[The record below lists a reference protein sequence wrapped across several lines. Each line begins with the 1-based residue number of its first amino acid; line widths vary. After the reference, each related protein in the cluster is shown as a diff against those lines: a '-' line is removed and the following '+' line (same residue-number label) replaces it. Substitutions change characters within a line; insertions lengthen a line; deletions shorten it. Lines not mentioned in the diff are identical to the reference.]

1 MYPGDGR
8 TFSYMAND
16 NGLATAT
23 TAELIIRN
31 GTIVDGLGGEPF
43 VGDVAIA
50 DGVITAVGTVEGSAD
65 RELDATGLL
74 VTPGFVDLHTH
85 YDGQAIWSE
94 RMTPSSAHGVTT
106 AVMGNCGVG
115 FAPCRPEDHD
125 VLVDVMAGVE
135 DIPGVVMV
143 DGLPWSWETFP
154 EFLDTLDAGKRDID
168 VAAYLPHSPL
178 RVYVMGQRGVDR
190 EQATAEDLAMMRKLA
205 AEAISVGA
213 LGFASSRLT
222 IHKTESG
229 QPIPSY
235 DAAQAEI
242 EAIARGVDDAGGG
255 LIQFV
260 PDLLAADYEQ
270 ALQTV
275 FDVAA
280 DVGLPVTFTLAIGNA
295 GPAMHLDALR
305 MVEKANDNGG
315 EVSAQM
321 FPRPIG
327 LVIGLE
333 LSGNPFVTYPSYQEL
348 AHLPL
353 AERVAEMRKPEVR
366 QRILSD
372 KPGSQGHPLMFASQA
387 WDYMYPLGDP
397 PNYEPS
403 PTDSVG
409 ARARARGVA
418 PMEEAYDRCLDDDGH
433 AMLLVTL
440 ANFRDGSLD
449 TVAELFQRD
458 DVILGLGDG
467 GAHYGMICD
476 ASFPTYML
484 AHWAR
489 DRATGRLTVAQAVRQ
504 LTSVPARVAG
514 LADRGRIAVGYKA
527 DLNVIDHAAMRV
539 HKPVVARDLPAGGRR
554 LDQGADGYVATIVS
568 GEVISERGVP
578 TAARPG
584 KLVRGRQ
591 SAPA

>member
-1 MYPGDGR
+1 M
-8 TFSYMAND
+8 SYD
-16 NGLATAT
+16 LC
-23 TAELIIRN
+23 IRG
-31 GTIVDGLGGEPF
+31 GTIVDGLGGAPY
-43 VGDVAIA
+43 VGDVAVR
-50 DGVITAVGTVEGSAD
+50 DGVIVAVGSAPEPAE
-65 RELDATGLL
+65 REIDATGLL

-85 YDGQAIWSE
+85 YDGQAIWSD
-94 RMTPSSAHGVTT
+94 RLNPSSAHGVTT

-115 FAPCRPEDHD
+115 FAPCRPDDHD

-143 DGLPWSWETFP
+143 DGLPWTWETFP
-154 EFLDTLDAGKRDID
+154 EFLDALSSRQLDID
-168 VAAYLPHSPL
+168 VAAFLPHSPL
-178 RVYVMGQRGVDR
+178 RVYVMGRRGVDR
-190 EQATAEDLAMMRKLA
+190 EPATTEDLALMRKLA
-205 AEAISVGA
+205 AEAVHCGA

-229 QPIPSY
+229 KPIPSY
-235 DAAQAEI
+235 DAGYAEI

-260 PDLLAADYEQ
+260 PDLVAGDYEP

-295 GPAMHLDALR
+295 GPAFFEDALR
-305 MVEKANDNGG
+305 MVEKANENAATADP
-315 EVSAQM
+315 VVTAQI

-327 LVIGLE
+327 LVLGLE
-333 LSGNPFVTYPSYQEL
+333 LSGNPFVLYPSYREI

-353 AERVAEMRKPEVR
+353 AERVTEMRKPEVR

-372 KPGSQGHPLMFASQA
+372 SSASDGHPLMFAVQA
-387 WDYMYPLGDP
+387 WDYMYPLGEQPD
-397 PNYEPS
+397 YEPDPS
-403 PTDSVG
+403 NSIG
-409 ARARARGVA
+409 ARARARGVD
-418 PMEEAYDRCLDDDGH
+418 PLEEAYDRLLDDDGH

-440 ANFRDGSLD
+440 ANFRDNSLD
-449 TVAELFQRD
+449 TVAELIRRD

-476 ASFPTYML
+476 ASFPTYL
-484 AHWAR
+484 LTHWVR
-489 DRATGRLTVAQAVRQ
+489 DRGAGTLSVAEAVRE

-514 LADRGRIAVGYKA
+514 LADRGRIALGYKA
-527 DLNVIDHAAMRV
+527 DLNVIDHAALRL
-539 HKPVVARDLPAGGRR
+539 HRPVVAYDLPGGGRR
-554 LDQGADGYVATIVS
+554 LDQTADGYVATVVS
-568 GEVISERGVP
+568 GEVIAENGVP

-584 KLVRGRQ
+584 RLVRGRQ
-591 SAPA
+591 PAPLA

>member
-1 MYPGDGR
+1 MSHDSGV
-8 TFSYMAND
+8 
-16 NGLATAT
+16 ATAT
-23 TAELIIRN
+23 TFDLCVRN

-43 VGDVAIA
+43 VGDVAIS
-50 DGVITAVGTVEGSAD
+50 DGVIAAVGSVDGEAV
-65 RELDATGLL
+65 REIDATGLL

-85 YDGQAIWSE
+85 YDGQAIWSD

-115 FAPCRPEDHD
+115 FAPCRPSDHE

-143 DGLPWSWETFP
+143 DGLPWTWETFP
-154 EFLDTLDAGKRDID
+154 EFMTALDAGKRDID
-168 VAAYLPHSPL
+168 VAAFLPHSPL
-178 RVYVMGQRGVDR
+178 RVYVMGRRGVDR
-190 EQATAEDLAMMRKLA
+190 EPATPEDLSQMRKLA
-205 AEAISVGA
+205 AEAVDAGA

-229 QPIPSY
+229 HAIPSY
-235 DAAQAEI
+235 DAGHDEI

-260 PDLLAADYEQ
+260 PDLVAGDYEP

-295 GPAMHLDALR
+295 GPAFFEGALT
-305 MVEKANDNGG
+305 MVEKANANGG
-315 EVSAQM
+315 DVTAQI

-333 LSGNPFVTYPSYQEL
+333 LSGNPFVMYPSYREI
-348 AHLPL
+348 ADLPL
-353 AERVAEMRKPEVR
+353 PERVAEMRKPEVR
-366 QRILSD
+366 ERILKD
-372 KPGSQGHPLMFASQA
+372 KPASDGHPLMFAVQA
-387 WDYMYPLGDP
+387 FDWIFPLGDP
-397 PNYEPS
+397 PDYEPD
-403 PTDSVG
+403 PADSIA
-409 ARARARGVA
+409 ARAKARGVS
-418 PMEEAYDRCLDDDGH
+418 PLEEAYDRLLDDDGH

-440 ANFRDGSLD
+440 ANFRDASLD
-449 TVAELFQRD
+449 TVAELVRRE
-458 DVILGLGDG
+458 DVVLGLGDG

-484 AHWAR
+484 AYWAR
-489 DRATGRLTVAQAVRQ
+489 DRATGRLSVADAIRE
-504 LTSVPARVAG
+504 LTSAPARVAG

-527 DLNVIDHAAMRV
+527 DLNVIDHSGLTL
-539 HKPVVARDLPAGGRR
+539 HKPVIARDLPGGGRR
-554 LDQGADGYVATIVS
+554 LDQTADGYVATIVS
-568 GEVISERGVP
+568 GEVIAENGEP
-578 TAARPG
+578 TDARPG
-584 KLVRGRQ
+584 KLIRGRQ
-591 SAPA
+591 PAPTA

>member
-1 MYPGDGR
+1 M
-8 TFSYMAND
+8 SYD
-16 NGLATAT
+16 LV
-23 TAELIIRN
+23 IRN

-43 VGDVAIA
+43 TGDVAVS
-50 DGVITAVGTVEGSAD
+50 DGVIVAVGTVDGSGT
-65 RELDATGLL
+65 REIDATGLL

-143 DGLPWSWETFP
+143 DGLPWTWETFP
-154 EFLDTLDAGKRDID
+154 EFLDALDSQRRDID
-168 VAAYLPHSPL
+168 VAAFLPHSPL

-190 EQATAEDLAMMRKLA
+190 ELPTAEDLTMMRKLA
-205 AEAISVGA
+205 AEAIHAGA

-222 IHKTESG
+222 IHKTAGG

-235 DAAQAEI
+235 EAQYEEI

-255 LIQFV
+255 LLQFV
-260 PDLLAADYEQ
+260 PDLMAGDYEG
-270 ALQTV
+270 ALSAV
-275 FDVAA
+275 FDVASE
-280 DVGLPVTFTLAIGNA
+280 VGLPVTFTLAIGNA
-295 GPAMHLDALR
+295 GPPIHLDALR
-305 MVEKANDNGG
+305 MVEKANANGG
-315 EVSAQM
+315 EVTGQI

-327 LVIGLE
+327 LVLGLD
-333 LSGNPFVTYPSYQEL
+333 LSGNPFVMYPAYREI
-348 AHLPL
+348 ADLPL

-366 QRILSD
+366 ERILND
-372 KPGSQGHPLMFASQA
+372 KPASDGHPLMFAAQA

-397 PNYEPS
+397 PNYEPAAE
-403 PTDSVG
+403 DSVG
-409 ARARARGVA
+409 ARARARDVS
-418 PMEEAYDRCLDDDGH
+418 PLEEAYDRLLDDDGH

-440 ANFRDGSLD
+440 ANFRDNSLD
-449 TVAELFQRD
+449 TVAELIQRD
-458 DVILGLGDG
+458 DVVLGLGDG

-484 AHWAR
+484 THWVR
-489 DRATGRLTVAQAVRQ
+489 DRQSGRLSVERVIQE
-504 LTSVPARVAG
+504 LTSVPARIAG
-514 LADRGRIAVGYKA
+514 LADRGRLAVGYKA
-527 DLNVIDHAAMRV
+527 DVNVIDADAMRLHQPTV
-539 HKPVVARDLPAGGRR
+539 KSDLPAGGRR
-554 LDQGADGYVATIVS
+554 LDQTADGYVATIVA
-568 GEVISERGVP
+568 GEVIAENGVP

-584 KLVRGRQ
+584 KLIRGRQ
-591 SAPA
+591 PAPSGATI